1 MLGNFIYN
9 NIKSYLII
17 NMEYINLLDCNRL
30 QSVEYRG
37 NNETQ
42 NAVFTN
48 EFPSGVEVNIGDKI
62 SVYNAYISETGSEEA
77 SIQITDKFLEQKDVT
92 YTKLDYINPIKFD
105 NTKILGFERVTASN
119 ITETIQNTGNSTSIL
134 YNYYITA
141 HGENTVNLPRRFS
154 FEGLLQSQDWDDF
167 DTVARGRAYRTHGL
181 LTSVNA
187 SYNGDLMQNFM
198 CNDDYFYFSGHEPSA
213 SNTVDHYKQR
223 NDNSR
228 YMIFVQE
235 QTRYGSQTDE
245 ADLEDI
251 VSASLT
257 SPAEL
262 NYIEYIEKLDLS
274 IPKGF
279 KSPETIADI
288 LTRQLQKQGEPEI
301 FKISL
306 PATYS
311 STTELRTERP
321 VSIEINGP
329 TYHTFYAQSNF
340 TNNFENW
347 NFWDTATED
356 SANTLRYLSSYQ
368 FIGVKRPAL
377 FVASRNFLNYFLKLI
392 NSRVPV
398 ANQRPNIAYANLGLS
413 YQLQT
418 IGFRKDASVA
428 RSHTIVTSMLWTPQ
442 TLLLLSKY
450 FNEQGNHPELFTN
463 EDNTYQGFTTPE
475 NSRFLHINLLRDS
488 QRGTTYSEMLG
499 TDYLKSDSESTPYL
513 NTAPIFFD
521 YNPKYKDI
529 QTEGESW
536 ESGYAYGVFKKYTDD
551 NVPSQ
556 GVIAFTTSHLGYLD
570 NPDIPDDQTTIPN
583 CYFSVNDGN
592 PAVDSVIHADTRLG
606 IDCHFNAYGNVMVS
620 LIDGHTDFMYDKKI
634 QINRMY
640 PTAYNSTEIASYFYS
655 QKIYCG
661 ADNPTI
667 NYNTTS
673 NKFEIEN
680 LHTAERIQNRFN
692 AGGVESDGSTDS
704 IVSEFPTSGD
714 RVWKINKR
722 LYNTSFTPSV
732 KPYPANRITDL
743 AVDGVDY
750 AADFLNPNL
759 QGWTIYDQLSG
770 IIIKDFGY
778 SNKYWN
784 EGFWGRCGFTYEQFN
799 ASRSSSN
806 DLTTRVGN
814 NNKDALPY
822 AFTNADVKQESTID
836 LITNIFGAG
845 LYNLSLPLTTSW
857 NASNHGTNA
866 NAKFRENLDFEY
878 FPEISKAQTSIKLTA
893 PNLPSKLVNPYYNI
907 RSDVLDDS
915 QYYGGKNSFQP
926 LPIIATIAKSS
937 DYNNFF
943 VSLDG
948 GLEFTFTKNKI
959 ITSIRTSIT
968 DPDGTIAEISGNSS
982 VIYKLIK
989 TLPQERLDVLGSFLS
1004 DQKKSKI

>member
-1 MLGNFIYN
+1 
-9 NIKSYLII
+9 
-17 NMEYINLLDCNRL
+17 MEYLNLLDCNRL
-30 QSVEYRG
+30 QSVEYRS
-37 NNETQ
+37 NNESD

-62 SVYNAYISETGSEEA
+62 SVYNAYISETGSEDN
-77 SIQITDKFLEQKDVT
+77 SIQITDKILESREVK
-92 YTKLDYINPIKFD
+92 YTKLDYINPIRFD
-105 NTKILGFERVTASN
+105 NTKILGYERVTASN
-119 ITETIQNTGNSTSIL
+119 VTETITNAGNSTSIL

-154 FEGLLQSQDWDDF
+154 FEGLIQSQDWDDF
-167 DTVARGRAYRTHGL
+167 DTVVRGRAYGNHGL
-181 LTSVNA
+181 LTTVNA
-187 SYNGDLMQNFM
+187 SYNGSRIQNFM
-198 CNDDYFYFSGHEPSA
+198 CNDDYFYFSGYEASA

-228 YMIFVQE
+228 YMLFVQE
-235 QTRYGSQTDE
+235 ETRYGGQSDE

-262 NYIEYIEKLDLS
+262 NYIEYIEKLDLNIS
-274 IPKGF
+274 KGF
-279 KSPETIADI
+279 KSPETIADL

-301 FKISL
+301 FKYTSAATYG
-306 PATYS
+306 PATN
-311 STTELRTERP
+311 LRTQRP
-321 VSIEINGP
+321 LSVEINSP

-340 TNNFENW
+340 TNNFDNW
-347 NFWDTATED
+347 NLWDNATGDTAE
-356 SANTLRYLSSYQ
+356 SLRYLSSYQ
-368 FIGVKRPAL
+368 YIGVKRPDL
-377 FVASRNFLNYFLKLI
+377 FIASRNFLNYFLKLL
-392 NSRVPV
+392 NSRIPV
-398 ANQRPNIAYANLGLS
+398 ADARPNIAYANLGLS
-413 YQLQT
+413 YPLQR
-418 IGFRKDASVA
+418 IAFRKDATVE
-428 RSHTIVTSMLWTPQ
+428 RSHTIVTDMLWTPE

-463 EDNTYQGFTTPE
+463 DDNTYSGFTTTE
-475 NSRFLHINLLRDS
+475 NSRFLHLNLLRDS
-488 QRGTTYSEMLG
+488 VRGTTYSEMLG
-499 TDYLKSDSESTPYL
+499 TDYLKLNSSATPYL
-513 NTAPIFFD
+513 NTAPLFFD

-529 QTEGESW
+529 ITEGVSW
-536 ESGYAYGVFKKYTDD
+536 ESGYAYGVFKKFTGTGI
-551 NVPSQ
+551 PSD
-556 GVIAFTTSHLGYLD
+556 GVIAFTTNHLGYID
-570 NPDIPDDQTTIPN
+570 NDDIPDDQTTIPTP
-583 CYFSVNDGN
+583 YFFINDGV
-592 PAVDSVIHADTRLG
+592 AGVDSVIHKDTRLG

-620 LIDGHTDFMYDKKI
+620 LIDGHTDYMYDKKI

-640 PTAYNSTEIASYFYS
+640 PTPYATAEIPTYFYS

-661 ADNPTI
+661 ADNPQI
-667 NYNTTS
+667 NYNTIS

-704 IVSEFPTSGD
+704 LVSEFGTAGD
-714 RVWKINKR
+714 KVWKINKR

-732 KPYPANRITDL
+732 RPYLANRISDL
-743 AVDGVDY
+743 KVDGVDY

-770 IIIKDFGY
+770 IVIKDFGY
-778 SNKYWN
+778 TKDYWN
-784 EGFWGRCGFTYEQFN
+784 EGLFGRCGFTYEQFN
-799 ASRSSSN
+799 ASRNSTN
-806 DLTTRVGN
+806 DITARVGN
-814 NNKDALPY
+814 NNKDSLPY
-822 AFTNADVKQESTID
+822 AFTNADIKQESTMD

-845 LYNLSLPLTTSW
+845 LYNLSLPITTSW
-857 NASNHGTNA
+857 NASNHGTNLI
-866 NAKFRENLDFEY
+866 NKFRKDLDFEY

-907 RSDVLDDS
+907 RSDILDDS
-915 QYYGGKNSFQP
+915 QYYGGKNSYQP

-968 DPDGTIAEISGNSS
+968 DPDGTVADISGNSA

-989 TLPQERLDVLGSFLS
+989 TLPIERLDVLGSFLNN
-1004 DQKKSKI
+1004 QKQSKI